1 MFFFFFLLSSTGA
14 RVQVVVYV
22 GIHPHSGLRF
32 KPLVLQEHATRVRG
46 PVRDDL
52 RHVQGLE
59 CVVCGPGPGGFS
71 FTWDDIDGT
80 GETHNAW
87 NLVGATIEQW
97 QPGASRRK

>member
-1 MFFFFFLLSSTGA
+1 MLKINKKREPPGKGKRDYSFLHDAFKQTATG
-14 RVQVVVYV
+14 
-22 GIHPHSGLRF
+22 I
-32 KPLVLQEHATRVRG
+32 
-46 PVRDDL
+46 
-52 RHVQGLE
+52 E

-97 QPGASRRK
+97 QPGASRRKEPEAS